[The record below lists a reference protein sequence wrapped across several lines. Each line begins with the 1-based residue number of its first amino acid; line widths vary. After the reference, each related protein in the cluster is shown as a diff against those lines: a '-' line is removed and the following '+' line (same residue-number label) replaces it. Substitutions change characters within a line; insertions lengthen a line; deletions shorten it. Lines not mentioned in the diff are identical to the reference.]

1 MSDEDWWLHLYV
13 LFSRATCME
22 DMLVLR
28 PPPRDLLESGPPRNV
43 RVALERFTSKIAASR
58 SDAEDL
64 ARHLGFPLL

>member
-28 PPPRDLLESGPPRNV
+28 PPPRDLLESGPPQNV
-43 RVALERFTSKIAASR
+43 RNALARFTSKIAASR
-58 SDAEDL
+58 SDAEVL
-64 ARHLGFPLL
+64 ARRLGFPVL